1 MINTSSETKNVFW
14 RQRMNDWKTSGL
26 NQRAYCTVNNISLVT
41 FGYWR
46 KKFQAEEEKIN
57 GKMIPILLTESHS
70 NQENNVILDS
80 IYVHRKPSRIPRQST
95 LSGGVN
101 LGKKRFNF
109 IELILSKLSQSRGR
123 YSMRQE

>member
-80 IYVHRKPSRIPRQST
+80 IYVHLKSGISIEISLSLSDVTISRILRLLETVSC
-95 LSGGVN
+95 
-101 LGKKRFNF
+101 
-109 IELILSKLSQSRGR
+109 
-123 YSMRQE
+123 